1 MEIKQE
7 IFRINIE
14 TLTPVHVGSGRK
26 LMANSEFIIR
36 PVRSKE
42 TGEAIKKIGII
53 DEEKVLNII
62 GSDRIDE
69 WINVIDKNG
78 DLINLLKDAKADVG
92 IKDFALRTIL
102 LEKKEQGSEN
112 FLKEQLF
119 TSNMPLIPGSSLKGS
134 IRTAILNNIL
144 KKRETPFPDT
154 IFTDRRNNL
163 NDENIQHE
171 IFGKDPNNDI
181 FRFIQIG
188 DIHFTKS
195 KTVALNLLN
204 LNIRHKG
211 AEHDSSKSVL
221 TECIPANEKAS
232 CRIKLAL
239 NHAGMARIKAGID
252 KNHLVPENLAQL
264 FNIINSHTLNLIDQE
279 IDIWEDYS
287 DSPDVEN
294 YIKELEWLKTNIS
307 ELTEKS
313 CIIRLG
319 HGSGWRFMTGAWPE
333 SEKLVTAEMQE
344 KIINAARPRNHQY
357 SEYIFPKSRRMDE
370 QGELL
375 GFIKL
380 SAED

>member
-1 MEIKQE
+1 MEIQQE
-7 IFRINIE
+7 IFRVSVE
-14 TLTPVHVGSGRK
+14 TITPVHVGSGRK

-36 PVRSKE
+36 PVRDKH
-42 TGEAIKKIGII
+42 TGDVIKKIGII
-53 DEEKVLNII
+53 DEEKILNII

-69 WINVIDKNG
+69 WIRVIEKNA
-78 DLINLLKDAKADVG
+78 DLIDLLKDAKSDVG
-92 IKDFALRTIL
+92 IKDFSLRTIL
-102 LEKKEQGSEN
+102 LQKKEQGSEN
-112 FLKEQLF
+112 FLKEQIF
-119 TSNMPLIPGSSLKGS
+119 TANRPLIPGSSLKGS
-134 IRTAILNNIL
+134 IRTAILNDIL
-144 KKRETPFPDT
+144 EKRETPFPDST
-154 IFTDRRNNL
+154 FTDRKGKL
-163 NDENIQHE
+163 TDENIQHD

-195 KTVALNLLN
+195 STVALNLLN
-204 LNIRHKG
+204 LNIKQRG

-221 TECIPANEKAS
+221 TECIPANEKAI

-252 KNHLVPENLAQL
+252 RNQLVPENLLQL
-264 FNIINSHTLNLIDQE
+264 FKIINTHTLNLVDQE
-279 IDIWEDYS
+279 LDLWEELSGNS
-287 DSPDVEN
+287 DVDSF
-294 YIKELEWLKTNIS
+294 IKEMEWLKSNIN

-313 CIIRLG
+313 CILRLG

-333 SEKLVTAEMQE
+333 SEKLVSEEMQG
-344 KIINAARPRNHQY
+344 KIIDAARPRNHQY

-380 SAED
+380 SIED